1 MPITMSLIW
10 FKASGFCYT
19 INTGSSPGLT
29 GLSLPCVMEIL
40 QDWSLRAL
48 LQIIDGV
55 DVEVGQ
61 LKALD
66 LYLDGS

>member
-1 MPITMSLIW
+1 
-10 FKASGFCYT
+10 
-19 INTGSSPGLT
+19 
-29 GLSLPCVMEIL
+29 MEIL